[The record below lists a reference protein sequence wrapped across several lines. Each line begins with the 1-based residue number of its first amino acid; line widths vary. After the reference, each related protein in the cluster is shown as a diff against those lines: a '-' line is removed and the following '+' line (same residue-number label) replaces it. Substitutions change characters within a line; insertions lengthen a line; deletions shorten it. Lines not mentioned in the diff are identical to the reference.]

1 MTTREEIQNSN
12 SSKKSQLE
20 REIACIKIEANST
33 YGILGGFPTV
43 EQITEMYDK
52 IAKLR
57 EELKNLKSE

>member
-1 MTTREEIQNSN
+1 MTKEEIKNSN
-12 SSKKSQLE
+12 LSKKSQLQH
-20 REIACIKIEANST
+20 EIAHLRLQANST

>member
-1 MTTREEIQNSN
+1 MTKEEVKNNN
-12 SSKKSQLE
+12 SSKKSQLQH
-20 REIACIKIEANST
+20 EIACIKIEANST

>member
-1 MTTREEIQNSN
+1 MTKEEIKNSN
-12 SSKKSQLE
+12 SSKKSQLQH
-20 REIACIKIEANST
+20 EIAYLRLQANST